1 LFDPML
7 KKEFKEKWGSRSIV
21 MGRYYDFVKLG
32 NDKVV
37 LKEYVD
43 EQGWTKFLQLRE
55 RHYP

>member
-1 LFDPML
+1 ML
-7 KKEFKEKWGSRSIV
+7 KKEFKEKWGSRAIV
-21 MGRYYDFVKLG
+21 MGRYYYFVKLG